1 MIKNNHYQDS
11 EYHYLKLKVDFYER
25 SNRILH
31 AYLGDRNNTMKMHA
45 ELLSRILN
53 YPVSIVLY
61 QDDQK
66 ILFDP
71 RSICRECCDN
81 PSA

>member
-31 AYLGDRNNTMKMHA
+31 AYLEIEIHYENACRAIIQDI
-45 ELLSRILN
+45 ELSCVYCIISGRPENIVWIPVPICRRIL
-53 YPVSIVLY
+53 
-61 QDDQK
+61 
-66 ILFDP
+66 
-71 RSICRECCDN
+71 R
-81 PSA
+81 